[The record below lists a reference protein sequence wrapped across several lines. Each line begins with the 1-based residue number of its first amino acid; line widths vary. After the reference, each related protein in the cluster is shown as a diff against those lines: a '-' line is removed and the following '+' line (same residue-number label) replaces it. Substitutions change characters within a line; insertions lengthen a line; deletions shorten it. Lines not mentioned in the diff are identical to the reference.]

1 MFVRKIFAQR
11 FKNLRT
17 EHNLSQNDV
26 AKALNLTRGTVTHWK
41 NEIRLPS
48 LEVAIKLADCFNP
61 EFRMWI
67 TSAISSITHMET
79 NSKSGN

>member
-1 MFVRKIFAQR
+1 MFVRKRFAQR

-26 AKALNLTRGTVTHWK
+26 AKALNLTRGTVTHWE

-48 LEVAIKLADCFNP
+48 LEVAIKLADYFNVSLDYLVGRSDNP
-61 EFRMWI
+61 
-67 TSAISSITHMET
+67 
-79 NSKSGN
+79 NLK

>member
-48 LEVAIKLADCFNP
+48 LEVAIKLADCFNVSLDYLVGRSDNP
-61 EFRMWI
+61 
-67 TSAISSITHMET
+67 
-79 NSKSGN
+79 NLK